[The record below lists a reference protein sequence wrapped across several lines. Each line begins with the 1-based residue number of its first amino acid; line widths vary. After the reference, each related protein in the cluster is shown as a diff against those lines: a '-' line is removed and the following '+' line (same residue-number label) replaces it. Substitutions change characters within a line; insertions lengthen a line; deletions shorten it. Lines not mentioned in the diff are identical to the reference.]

1 MAIASPETAGPNITS
16 GTEIKFSTLRKYFLK
31 MNPRGSFTDSDTD
44 FEPETGSI
52 SASQL
57 LRQEEISNDDLE
69 NFNVFS
75 NYNDLSKRE
84 PFVPDSTENSQI
96 ATSTNWKFSQ
106 FIGSVKYYY
115 IQQTSAVSPTND
127 DLNLKIDNLNWNGNL
142 EKSIRKTFFI
152 DGTIGSNQSDHES
165 VKVDGE
171 MNNFTFVVSGNVYGA
186 SGEGGLPNIYPNK
199 GGDCFRLKGSDNT
212 GGKNIY
218 FNVLDSAKIYAGGG
232 GAGQGSNGGRGGFG
246 GPAYGNC
253 NYPFWNGK
261 KWVNYCSDC
270 SNTPT
275 SGLYGTPGTGGEG
288 GFGRGYAN
296 ANEDIAALNGKGG
309 TGGGAGYPGN
319 TAGCSGSVPGFG
331 GQGGTAG
338 SGGLG
343 GEWTK
348 RGGTG
353 TSGYYGHK
361 GTNSTG
367 CGDSPCARA
376 GDGLADSVDPTF
388 PGLMLR
394 SFVSVHGISKYYTIP
409 GNFGGRSIVA
419 SKNYNFFIFNENLI
433 KGGILDD
440 LEPDTHPTYYS
451 PIDRAGTIESLG
463 SNTITIENGLMSDFV
478 NSNGT
483 GPNKPLKVSCSTP
496 GVLTARA
503 IVTSISTIRTGV
515 YRVSVSENFP
525 ISLGTLSHT
534 FNFYDNVI
542 LELP

>member
-1 MAIASPETAGPNITS
+1 MTIASPETAGPNITS

-44 FEPETGSI
+44 FEPETGSV

-69 NFNVFS
+69 NVNVFS
-75 NYNDLSKRE
+75 NYNDLDKRE
-84 PFVPDSTENSQI
+84 PFVPDCTENSQI

-253 NYPFWNGK
+253 NSPFWNGK
-261 KWVNYCSDC
+261 KWVNNCYDC
-270 SNTPT
+270 SNGPR
-275 SGLYGTPGTGGEG
+275 SGQYGTPGTGGEG

-296 ANEDIAALNGKGG
+296 ANEDITALNGKGG
-309 TGGGAGYPGN
+309 TGGQPGYPGN
-319 TAGCSGSVPGFG
+319 TAGCGGAPGYG
-331 GQGGTAG
+331 GQGGTGG

-367 CGDSPCARA
+367 CGQSPCHRA
-376 GDGLADSVDPTF
+376 GDGLADSVDPAF

-409 GNFGGRSIVA
+409 GNFGGKSIVA
-419 SKNYNFFIFNENLI
+419 SNNYNFFIFNGNPI
-433 KGGILDD
+433 KGDILDD
-440 LEPDTHPTYYS
+440 LEANAHHTYYS
-451 PIDRAGTIESLG
+451 PIDRRGVATAGTNRILFD
-463 SNTITIENGLMSDFV
+463 SDLISEFL
-478 NSNGT
+478 NPNNY
-483 GPNKPLKVSCSTP
+483 GPNKALKISCSVP
-496 GVLTARA
+496 GLLTARA
-503 IVTSISTIRTGV
+503 TVTSIQPSTLSGFHVV
-515 YRVSVSENFP
+515 YVSETFP
-525 ISLGTLSHT
+525 DPIGSEEQTY
-534 FNFYDNVI
+534 NFYDNVI